1 MTVLAFPQR
10 NLPADHLCPLWRREA
25 TTNGVASIA
34 LDPREA
40 SFVLE
45 RGFALLDGEVWK
57 TSLDWGGIVEGD
69 GRVSV
74 RIIKAVQASPLE
86 AVA

>member
-10 NLPADHLCPLWRREA
+10 NLPADHLCPIWRREA
-25 TTNGVASIA
+25 TLNGVASIA

-40 SFVLE
+40 EFVLE
-45 RGFALLDGEVWK
+45 RGFALLDGEVWT
-57 TSLDWGGIVEGD
+57 TSLDWDGIVEGD
-69 GRVSV
+69 GRVAV
-74 RIIKAVQASPLE
+74 RIIRAVRSEPLE